1 MYYTNFD
8 DHITLKFGV
17 VIEGWPLKTFA
28 CPGSFSSIPTLTILY
43 NAWLNDVASFRSLS
57 DTEWTAW
64 KKAYDTGVYPPG
76 VTMAAFAIPADT
88 TTGENEDANTAS
100 LTATDATG
108 ATEQSDGTAAAHGT
122 SSSASSSAG
131 TGVSAVSVDSSTPSG
146 SPPVPEL
153 EPSSVTNANNKRPLQ
168 DVFINTFA
176 TDSSLVVMK
185 KKTRKTCKDKRG
197 NDAEDVGAT
206 PPITA
211 SVPLGGSAEGP
222 VASPAV

>member
-1 MYYTNFD
+1 MPAASAASSAVRKSD
-8 DHITLKFGV
+8 
-17 VIEGWPLKTFA
+17 
-28 CPGSFSSIPTLTILY
+28 GSSG
-43 NAWLNDVASFRSLS
+43 AA
-57 DTEWTAW
+57 A
-64 KKAYDTGVYPPG
+64 
-76 VTMAAFAIPADT
+76 AAFNADLVFCCSAGASESLPADS
-88 TTGENEDANTAS
+88 A
-100 LTATDATG
+100 
-108 ATEQSDGTAAAHGT
+108 
-122 SSSASSSAG
+122 SSASSSAG

-185 KKTRKTCKDKRG
+185 KKTRKTRKDKRG
-197 NDAEDVGAT
+197 NGAEDVGAT
-206 PPITA
+206 PPTTA